1 MPSPID
7 ELRSAAE
14 VAARR
19 GGEIL
24 RRRFEEARTID
35 LKGQIDLVTDA
46 DHAAERVILE
56 FVRAEFP
63 EHRIVA
69 EEIGQVAPTSPPEEI
84 ADSGLCWYVDP
95 LDGTTNYAHRVPHF
109 CVSVAVWD
117 EKGPL
122 AGAIYQPLLDDLY
135 SAGRGAGGTC
145 NGEPLRVSNQPGLA
159 QALIA
164 TGFPYDIWAKPEAPL
179 KLFSAVLGQAR
190 GVRRFGAAALDLA
203 YVACGRFDGYFELG
217 LYPWDV
223 AAGILLVQEAGGL
236 VSNLRGG
243 EAKVGDRQIIAAN
256 PPVHH
261 DLVQLLAP
269 FAP

>member
-1 MPSPID
+1 MASPIE

-19 GGEIL
+19 GGEVL

-46 DHAAERVILE
+46 DHAAERAILE

-63 EHRIVA
+63 EHGVVA
-69 EEIGQVAPTSPPEEI
+69 EETAAHEI
-84 ADSGLCWYVDP
+84 SGPGTRWYVDP

-109 CVSVAVWD
+109 CVSVAVWN
-117 EKGPL
+117 EEGPL
-122 AGAIYQPLLDDLY
+122 AAAVYHPLLDDLY
-135 SAGRGAGGTC
+135 SAGRGVGATC
-145 NGEPLRVSNQPGLA
+145 NGETLRVSAQPRLA
-159 QALIA
+159 EGLIA
-164 TGFPYDIWAKPEAPL
+164 TGFPYDIWSRPDAPL
-179 KLFSAVLGQAR
+179 KLFSAVLGKAR

-236 VSNLRGG
+236 VSDLRGG
-243 EAKVGDRQIIAAN
+243 TAKVGDRQIIAAN
-256 PPVHH
+256 PPVHRE
-261 DLVQLLAP
+261 LVQLLAP
-269 FAP
+269 LS

>member
-14 VAARR
+14 LAARR
-19 GGEIL
+19 GGEVL
-24 RRRFEEARTID
+24 RRRFEESRTID

-56 FVRAEFP
+56 FVGAEFP

-69 EEIGQVAPTSPPEEI
+69 EETGQVAPTSPQ
-84 ADSGLCWYVDP
+84 AAAGSGPCWYIDP

-117 EKGPL
+117 EQGPL

-135 SAGRGAGGTC
+135 SAGRGAGATC
-145 NGEPLRVSNQPGLA
+145 NGEPLRVSTQPGLA

-164 TGFPYDIWAKPEAPL
+164 TGFAYDIWAKPEAPL
-179 KLFSAVLGQAR
+179 RLFSAVLGQAR

-223 AAGILLVQEAGGL
+223 AAGVLLVQEAGGL
-236 VSNLRGG
+236 VSNLRGSQ
-243 EAKVGDRQIIAAN
+243 AKVGDRQIIAAN
-256 PPVHH
+256 PAVHNE
-261 DLVQLLAP
+261 LIRLLAP
-269 FAP
+269 LAP

>member
-14 VAARR
+14 FAARR
-19 GGEIL
+19 GGEVL
-24 RRRFEEARTID
+24 RRRFDEARTID

-46 DHAAERVILE
+46 DRAAEHAILE

-63 EHRIVA
+63 GHGVVA
-69 EEIGQVAPTSPPEEI
+69 EETSAGEV
-84 ADSGLCWYVDP
+84 SGSGPRWYVDP

-117 EKGPL
+117 EDGPL
-122 AGAIYQPLLDDLY
+122 AGVVYQPLLDDLY
-135 SAGRGAGGTC
+135 SAGRGSGATC
-145 NGEPLRVSNQPGLA
+145 NGEPLRVSRQPDLA
-159 QALIA
+159 QALVA
-164 TGFPYDIWAKPEAPL
+164 TGFPYDVWSRPEAPL
-179 KLFSAVLGQAR
+179 RSFAAVLGKAR

-217 LYPWDV
+217 LHPWDV

-236 VSNLRGG
+236 VSDFHGG
-243 EAKVGDRQIIAAN
+243 VSRVGDRQIIAAN
-256 PPVHH
+256 LAVHRELVLLLNPV
-261 DLVQLLAP
+261 V
-269 FAP
+269 

>member
-1 MPSPID
+1 MASQID

-14 VAARR
+14 IAARR
-19 GGEIL
+19 GGEVL

-46 DHAAERVILE
+46 DHAAERAILE

-63 EHRIVA
+63 AHRVIA
-69 EEIGQVAPTSPPEEI
+69 EEIGQVAPASPPEEGPN
-84 ADSGLCWYVDP
+84 SGLCWYIDP

-117 EKGPL
+117 GEGPL

-135 SAGRGAGGTC
+135 SAGRGVGATC
-145 NGEPLRVSNQPGLA
+145 NGELLGVSHQPSLS

-164 TGFPYDIWAKPEAPL
+164 TGFPYDIWTKPEDPL
-179 KLFSAVLGQAR
+179 RLFAAVLGKAR

-203 YVACGRFDGYFELG
+203 YVARGRFDGYFELG
-217 LYPWDV
+217 LHPWDV
-223 AAGILLVQEAGGL
+223 AAGILLVQESGGQ
-236 VSNLRGG
+236 VSDLRGG
-243 EAKVGDRQIIAAN
+243 GPRVGDRQIIAAN
-256 PPVHH
+256 PPVHR

-269 FAP
+269 LAP